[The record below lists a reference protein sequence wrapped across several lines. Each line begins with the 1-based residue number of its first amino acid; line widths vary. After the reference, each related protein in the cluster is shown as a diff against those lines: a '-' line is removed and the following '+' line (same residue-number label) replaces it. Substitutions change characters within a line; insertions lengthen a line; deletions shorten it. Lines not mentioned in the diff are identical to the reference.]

1 MEKSIN
7 EGFLHMICKGYAD
20 RAIKFDLN
28 AMVAITGEMGTGKSS
43 LALRMAEILSDE
55 YGLKFKGVKDIY
67 FNLDDLK
74 TELASAKHR
83 VMIVDEAGVQL
94 YSRDFAKEAN
104 KEIVKIA
111 QMLRFRNSVIIWTLP
126 HFGFLDKGVRLL
138 IHHVWRTEK
147 HFMKNQKTGEV
158 ELIRV
163 AKPYVVV
170 TDFINARSL
179 RIEPASVK
187 IKGQYVE
194 VPWMRWKM
202 PREKTWEEYQKKK
215 EQFWKNK
222 LGEGIKRYKNVKEAI
237 KAWLEDH
244 PEDIEVLFDPKY
256 KRTGKRREI
265 IFHIAKSMGYSEKT
279 IYQALSE
286 YMPPK

>member
-1 MEKSIN
+1 MEKNLN

-20 RAIKFDLN
+20 RATKFDLN

-55 YGLKFKGVKDIY
+55 YGLKFKGVRDIY
-67 FNLDDLK
+67 FDLEDLK
-74 TELASAKHR
+74 AELVSAKHR

-147 HFMKNQKTGEV
+147 HFMKNPETKNI

-170 TDFINARSL
+170 TDFINPKSL

-187 IKGQYVE
+187 IRGQYIE

-202 PREKTWEEYQKKK
+202 PRKKLWEEYQKKK
-215 EQFWKNK
+215 EQFWKDK
-222 LGEGIKRYKNVKEAI
+222 LGEGARKYKNAGEAI
-237 KAWLEDH
+237 KAWLNEH
-244 PEDIEVLFDPKY
+244 PDDAKVLLDPKY
-256 KRTGKRREI
+256 KGTRKRGDVVRR
-265 IFHIAKSMGYSEKT
+265 IAKSLGYSEKT
-279 IYQALSE
+279 IYQTMLEYAL
-286 YMPPK
+286 PK